1 MIVTTKNFIEQ
12 SVLDVRSNGAYGWH
26 VTGRPEALLDTAT
39 QERVE
44 AIAIGC
50 SRIQKPNHAGKQ

>member
-12 SVLDVRSNGAYGWH
+12 SVLDVRSNGAYGWC
-26 VTGRPEALLDTAT
+26 VSERPEALLDTAT
-39 QERVE
+39 QERVK

-50 SRIQKPNHAGKQ
+50 SRIQ